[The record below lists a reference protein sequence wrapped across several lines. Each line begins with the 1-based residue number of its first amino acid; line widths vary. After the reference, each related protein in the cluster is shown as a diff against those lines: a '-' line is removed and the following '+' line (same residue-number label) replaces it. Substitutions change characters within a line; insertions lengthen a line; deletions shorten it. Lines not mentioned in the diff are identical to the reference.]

1 MNMKKL
7 LFVFSLLVLVIC
19 CVSAFQFSPLEQTFE
34 PTGINT
40 QKTYTIVNDSDD
52 QIAIRLTVVERDQ
65 DSEGNE
71 VRADASQ
78 QFIISP
84 SSIIVNPQSTYVVRV
99 QYRGGSVVTAEK
111 SFRLIAEQIPYSQ
124 GKSQTTQSMFNF
136 LYVYAT
142 SLYVVPSETVVK
154 VEVGAVR
161 ANLDADGNQVM
172 EVTIRNRGNIH
183 QILLDA
189 ELTVKDSNGNA
200 VVLTEAEQ
208 LTGIDSINILAR
220 KSITKTIPWPEG
232 LPFVQGGSYTGSL
245 TYSE

>member
-1 MNMKKL
+1 
-7 LFVFSLLVLVIC
+7 
-19 CVSAFQFSPLEQTFE
+19 
-34 PTGINT
+34 
-40 QKTYTIVNDSDD
+40 
-52 QIAIRLTVVERDQ
+52 
-65 DSEGNE
+65 
-71 VRADASQ
+71 
-78 QFIISP
+78 
-84 SSIIVNPQSTYVVRV
+84 
-99 QYRGGSVVTAEK
+99 
-111 SFRLIAEQIPYSQ
+111 
-124 GKSQTTQSMFNF
+124 MFNF

-142 SLYVVPSETVVK
+142 SLYVIPSESVAK
-154 VEVGAVR
+154 VDIGAVK

-172 EVTIRNRGNIH
+172 EVTIRNRGNVH